1 MLNFDCQSETSNSA
15 ARDNQQLEPIV
26 NWLRGLSAEEMTAL
40 REALAAHDA
49 EKLTRSEMRFEA
61 CLYLYGGSQ
70 SW

>member
-15 ARDNQQLEPIV
+15 ARENQHLEPIV

-49 EKLTRSEMRFEA
+49 EKRTRFDIRLEA
-61 CLYLYGGSQ
+61 CLYLYGGPQ
-70 SW
+70 